1 MKYCFDEAV
10 LQAYVDGELSD
21 DRASEIA
28 RHLAACSECDDLVG
42 GIQAD
47 LAVLSSALEAE
58 FGVAVPTS
66 ALRSRLD
73 AAIKQTE
80 SPVASAQ
87 RAPAVSFWERLSAA
101 VFATFSSA
109 LVPAGA
115 VAAILLVAG
124 LISVY
129 VVKRLSAPLGE
140 MAVVNKSELVPVPV
154 ASELEGLGIDSPTPS
169 NPPTVQPQPVRKA
182 RKAPISGNAVQHR
195 PNRIEQPLPGEAG
208 YLNAIASLSGAVKQG
223 STTLKPTVVAEYER
237 NLAIV
242 DNAIN
247 ETRQTARQNP
257 QDKDAAAFLYAS
269 YQSKVD
275 LLNAVADQSLI
286 ARR

>member
-1 MKYCFDEAV
+1 MKYCFDDAV

-21 DRASEIA
+21 DRSSEIA
-28 RHLAACSECDDLVG
+28 RHLAGCSECDDLVG
-42 GIQAD
+42 EIQAD
-47 LAVLSSALEAE
+47 LTLLSSALEAE
-58 FGVAVPTS
+58 LGVAVPTS

-73 AAIKQTE
+73 AAIKQIE
-80 SPVASAQ
+80 SPVASAP
-87 RAPAVSFWERLSAA
+87 RPPAVSFWERLSAA
-101 VFATFSSA
+101 VFATFGSA

-115 VAAILLVAG
+115 VAALLLVAG
-124 LISVY
+124 FVSMY
-129 VVKRLSAPLGE
+129 VVKRLSAPLE
-140 MAVVNKSELVPVPV
+140 DMAVVNKGELVPVPA
-154 ASELEGLGIDSPTPS
+154 ASGLGGIVDDNPTPS
-169 NPPTVQPQPVRKA
+169 NPPMVPRPVRKT
-182 RKAPISGNAVQHR
+182 RKAPVSGNAIQRR
-195 PNRIEQPLPGEAG
+195 PNSIEQPLPGEAG

-223 STTLKPTVVAEYER
+223 STALKPTVVAEYER

-242 DNAIN
+242 DNAIK

-257 QDKDAAAFLYAS
+257 QDKDAVAFLYAS

>member
-1 MKYCFDEAV
+1 MKHCFDESV

-21 DRASEIA
+21 ERMYEIT
-28 RHLAACSECDDLVG
+28 RHLAACSECERLVDN
-42 GIQAD
+42 IQAD
-47 LAVLSSALEAE
+47 LAVLSSALDAE
-58 FGVAVPTS
+58 LGVAVPTA

-73 AAIKQTE
+73 AAISQINH
-80 SPVASAQ
+80 PIASAGF
-87 RAPAVSFWERLSAA
+87 APEASIWNRLSLALKGIYG
-101 VFATFSSA
+101 SA

-115 VAAILLVAG
+115 LAALALVAVIG
-124 LISVY
+124 SIYLVNSSGVATGQIGRVY
-129 VVKRLSAPLGE
+129 NGD
-140 MAVVNKSELVPVPV
+140 LVPPPV
-154 ASELEGLGIDSPTPS
+154 IPPLDDTLIESGSEGASLQRNQGGHRTRRMPGTRT
-169 NPPTVQPQPVRKA
+169 N
-182 RKAPISGNAVQHR
+182 ISGPVKTYD
-195 PNRIEQPLPGEAG
+195 QPLPGEKG

-223 STTLKPTVVAEYER
+223 SVTLKPTMVAEYER

-242 DNAIN
+242 NKAIE

-257 QDKDAAAFLYAS
+257 QDKDAVAFLYAS

>member
-1 MKYCFDEAV
+1 MKNCFDDAV

-21 DRASEIA
+21 EKASEIS
-28 RHLAACSECDDLVG
+28 RHLTGCSECEDLVG
-42 GIQAD
+42 GIHAD
-47 LAVLSSALEAE
+47 LAILSSALEAE
-58 FGVAVPTS
+58 LAVAVPTS

-73 AAIKQTE
+73 AAIKQIE
-80 SPVASAQ
+80 SRVDSAQ
-87 RAPAVSFWERLSAA
+87 PAPAFPFWKRLSAA
-101 VFATFSSA
+101 VFATFGSA
-109 LVPAGA
+109 LAPAGA
-115 VAAILLVAG
+115 LAALLFVAG
-124 LISVY
+124 LFSVY
-129 VVKRLSAPLGE
+129 VVKRLNAPLGE
-140 MAVVNKSELVPVPV
+140 MAVVNKGELVPVPV
-154 ASELEGLGIDSPTPS
+154 VSRLGDIGIESPTPS
-169 NPPTVQPQPVRKA
+169 NPPTVPRQPVRKA
-182 RKAPISGNAVQHR
+182 GKGPVSVNAIQHR
-195 PNRIEQPLPGEAG
+195 PNSIEQPLPGEAG

-257 QDKDAAAFLYAS
+257 QDKDAVAFLYAS

>member
-1 MKYCFDEAV
+1 MKYCFDDAV

-28 RHLAACSECDDLVG
+28 RHLAGCSECGDLVG

-47 LAVLSSALEAE
+47 WAVLSSALEAE
-58 FGVAVPTS
+58 LGVGVPTS

-73 AAIKQTE
+73 AAIKQIE

-87 RAPAVSFWERLSAA
+87 RPPAVSFWERLSAA
-101 VFATFSSA
+101 VFATFGSA

-115 VAAILLVAG
+115 VAALLLVAG
-124 LISVY
+124 LVSVY
-129 VVKRLSAPLGE
+129 VVKRLSAPLGDV
-140 MAVVNKSELVPVPV
+140 AVVDKGELVPVPV
-154 ASELEGLGIDSPTPS
+154 ASGLGGIGIEGPTSS
-169 NPPTVQPQPVRKA
+169 NPPTGPRQPVRKA
-182 RKAPISGNAVQHR
+182 RKAPVSSNAIQHR
-195 PNRIEQPLPGEAG
+195 PNSIEPPLPGEAG

-242 DNAIN
+242 DNAIK

-257 QDKDAAAFLYAS
+257 QDKDAVAFLYAS